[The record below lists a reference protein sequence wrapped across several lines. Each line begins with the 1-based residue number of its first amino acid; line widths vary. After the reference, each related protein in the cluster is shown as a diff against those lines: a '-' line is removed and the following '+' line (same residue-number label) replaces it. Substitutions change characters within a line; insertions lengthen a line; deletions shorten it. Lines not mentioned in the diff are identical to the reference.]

1 MNYEL
6 TELEIEKLDFI
17 NRVVTLVGV
26 PCNDTL
32 VIYDDNMGEIL
43 ESNNFEPTDEVCY
56 AYEYLDLDIEKSQA
70 EQQSILDNAEKILCF
85 YSSMGEK
92 NYRLIERFYSF
103 FYDNNRPTNKD
114 NYEIFANENDLDDFS
129 IDKINLRD
137 FE

>member
-6 TELEIEKLDFI
+6 TELEIDKLDFI

-70 EQQSILDNAEKILCF
+70 EQQSILDNAEKSYVFTHQWVKKLQVDRKILQ
-85 YSSMGEK
+85 
-92 NYRLIERFYSF
+92 F